1 MLRYIADHIPEG
13 PIGPKVMIRKVP
25 AGEAV
30 SRVEA
35 QRGQLLYHII
45 SKGGDKPYRL
55 KIRTP
60 SFNNILNSPILFKDA
75 NLADLPVILASLD
88 PCISCMERLVIIDSG
103 DRVKTKTLTELT
115 KG

>member
-1 MLRYIADHIPEG
+1 
-13 PIGPKVMIRKVP
+13 
-25 AGEAV
+25 
-30 SRVEA
+30 
-35 QRGQLLYHII
+35 
-45 SKGGDKPYRL
+45 
-55 KIRTP
+55 
-60 SFNNILNSPILFKDA
+60 LNSPVLFEDA